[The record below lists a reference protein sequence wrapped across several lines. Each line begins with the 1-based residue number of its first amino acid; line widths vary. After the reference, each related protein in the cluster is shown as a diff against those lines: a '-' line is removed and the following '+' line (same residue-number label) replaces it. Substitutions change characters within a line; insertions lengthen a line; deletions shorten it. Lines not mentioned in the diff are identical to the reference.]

1 MAKHE
6 LPALPYDYN
15 ALEPYIDE
23 NTLRIHHDLHHKGY
37 VDGFNKAEEKIAEA
51 REKGDYA
58 LIKHWERELAF
69 NGSGHYM
76 HSIFWTNLSPNGGG
90 EPTGSIAKQIVEDFG
105 SFEIFKAQMT
115 AATIAVEAS
124 GWGVLAW
131 DRTAGK
137 LVVLQSE
144 KHQNLTQ
151 WGAIPILVM
160 DVWEHAYYLKYQN
173 RRAEFVNNL
182 WNLINWDDINKRLVD
197 AKG

>member
-1 MAKHE
+1 MLKHE
-6 LPALPYDYN
+6 LPPLPYEYN

-37 VDGFNKAEEKIAEA
+37 VDGLNKAEEKIVEA
-51 REKGDYA
+51 REKGDYS

-69 NGSGHYM
+69 NGSGHYL

-90 EPTGSIAKQIVEDFG
+90 EPTGPVAKQIELDFE
-105 SFEIFKAQMT
+105 SFEVFKAQMT

-124 GWGVLAW
+124 GWGVFAW
-131 DRTAGK
+131 DRKAGK
-137 LVVLQSE
+137 LVILQSE

-173 RRAEFVNNL
+173 RRAEFVSNL
-182 WNLINWDDINKRLVD
+182 WNLINWDDVNNRFFY
-197 AKG
+197 AKV

>member
-6 LPALPYDYN
+6 LPLLPYEYN

-37 VDGFNKAEEKIAEA
+37 VDGLNKAEEKILEA
-51 REKGDYA
+51 REKGDYS

-90 EPTGSIAKQIVEDFG
+90 EPTGLVAKQILMDFG
-105 SFEIFKAQMT
+105 SFEVFKAQMT
-115 AATIAVEAS
+115 AATTAVEAS
-124 GWGVLAW
+124 GWGILAW
-131 DRTAGK
+131 DRTANK
-137 LVVLQSE
+137 LVILQSE

-182 WNLINWDDINKRLVD
+182 WNLINWDDVNKRLVD
-197 AKG
+197 AKA